1 MFGIG
6 LALVPTI
13 FYALICILNNPFLAF
28 LWVNILNYFIMGIV
42 RYIPSLQGGI
52 IMDLTITFSF
62 IVFVL
67 YINLN
72 NKKIE
77 WKRSVNLL
85 NLSILIWLLYCI
97 AQLFNPESVS
107 VAAWLTGVR
116 GEAIYF
122 FLIVL
127 MTQLVCTKYQHMRIY
142 VAIWSVL
149 VLLAVMKALMQKFV
163 GFDSGETRWLYVDG
177 FARTHILQTSIR
189 YFSFFTDA
197 ANFGSG
203 MGYSMF
209 FFSIISFVRNSLAER
224 LYYLFVALMA
234 GYGMMISGTR
244 TAMVVPFAALFVYIL
259 LRKDFKK
266 IIYMSLL
273 LAGAL
278 IFFKYTTIL
287 NGNGEIRRMRS
298 AFHPEND
305 PSYLVR
311 LANQQKMKVYMADRY
326 FGVGIGL
333 GGGKAKRYAPNA
345 YMSQIATDSWFVMIW
360 VETGIVGLLLH
371 ILTLL
376 MILAGGA
383 YILLFKIRDDDL
395 RTYLIAFY
403 AGLTGMIAASYA
415 NEIFGQLPNGF
426 TIFTGMAFVYLGPY
440 YDRELS
446 EAKQN
451 TLNHEHE
458 YS

>member
-1 MFGIG
+1 
-6 LALVPTI
+6 
-13 FYALICILNNPFLAF
+13 
-28 LWVNILNYFIMGIV
+28 
-42 RYIPSLQGGI
+42 
-52 IMDLTITFSF
+52 
-62 IVFVL
+62 
-67 YINLN
+67 
-72 NKKIE
+72 
-77 WKRSVNLL
+77 
-85 NLSILIWLLYCI
+85 
-97 AQLFNPESVS
+97 
-107 VAAWLTGVR
+107 
-116 GEAIYF
+116 
-122 FLIVL
+122 
-127 MTQLVCTKYQHMRIY
+127 
-142 VAIWSVL
+142 
-149 VLLAVMKALMQKFV
+149 MQKFI
-163 GFDSGETRWLYVDG
+163 GFDSAETRWLYVDG
-177 FARTHILQTSIR
+177 FARTHILQTTIR

-197 ANFGSG
+197 ANFGAA

-209 FFSIISFVRNSLAER
+209 FFSIIAFVRNSLPER

-244 TAMVVPFAALFVYIL
+244 TAMVVPFVALFVYIL

-287 NGNGEIRRMRS
+287 NGNPEIRRMRS

-333 GGGKAKRYAPNA
+333 GGGKAKRYAPDA

-426 TIFTGMAFVYLGPY
+426 TIFTGMAFVYLGPF

-446 EAKQN
+446 EAKNN

-458 YS
+458 